1 MAESKNRRFSRFAA
15 QQVNE
20 DLTIKAAALDPAGVL
35 DSVEVISI
43 VTSNSLDSAEAASI
57 IANTSKYVQLNQSG
71 TLEVTTGSVRWVA
84 PNDINIKAIS
94 STVGTAPVG
103 SSLISTV
110 NKNGTTI
117 DTQTIAD
124 GADSDTNSGL
134 SLSVLNNDYLTVDIT
149 QIGSTTAGSD
159 LNVIIEYVDG

>member
-35 DSVEVISI
+35 DS
-43 VTSNSLDSAEAASI
+43 AETASI

-71 TLEVTTGSVRWVA
+71 TLEVTTGEVRWVA

-94 STVGTAPVG
+94 ATVGTAPVG
-103 SSLISTV
+103 SSLVSTV

-159 LNVIIEYVDG
+159 LNVIIEYIDG